1 MKSFTQNGAA
11 WLAAVSG
18 VLRPDQA
25 RDLEARARAIAE
37 RRHAPK
43 VGGIHIIKALGETGL
58 YQRGV
63 P

>member
-1 MKSFTQNGAA
+1 LKSFTQNGAE
-11 WLAAVSG
+11 WFAAASG

-25 RDLEARARAIAE
+25 QELEARARAIAD